1 MFSVVSVC
9 PCVRLCVCLSVSL
22 SVQTITFEPLHI
34 GTSFLVW
41 RYILTISRSS
51 LNIKVIGSRSRSCA
65 KNDYLLISTC
75 YCFVCTYRPLI
86 RTRSHIKVK
95 VTHQGQGHTS
105 RSRSNQGQHQ
115 IEVIF
120 KERYSYV
127 GGLHLNQMRSC
138 FLMFLCFFPTLFHA
152 KLFYS
157 CNYSLYQ
164 IVLIFPHSFVDG
176 SCDWT
181 RNGSFKSAGRENCSG
196 TPITLCCQLR
206 RNSTPRE
213 EHHNRIWRNLC
224 SCIEERVQ
232 NICLYS
238 WYCVPR

>member
-9 PCVRLCVCLSVSL
+9 LSVRLSVCLSVCL

-51 LNIKVIGSRSRSCA
+51 LSIKVIGSRSRSCA

-75 YCFVCTYRPLI
+75 YSFVCTFKVI
-86 RTRSHIKVK
+86 KKVK
-95 VTHQGQGHTS
+95 VTYQGQGHTS

-120 KERYSYV
+120 KERYSYA

-138 FLMFLCFFPTLFHA
+138 LV
-152 KLFYS
+152 
-157 CNYSLYQ
+157 
-164 IVLIFPHSFVDG
+164 I
-176 SCDWT
+176 
-181 RNGSFKSAGRENCSG
+181 
-196 TPITLCCQLR
+196 
-206 RNSTPRE
+206 
-213 EHHNRIWRNLC
+213 
-224 SCIEERVQ
+224 
-232 NICLYS
+232 
-238 WYCVPR
+238 